1 MLNLWVC
8 EPETQDDVADP
19 GDMFCPD
26 QIDKWEPY
34 QTHEMYQQGAS
45 PQTELL
51 QEPQVDYSRQLHAV
65 DTSVVNSSSGTQVR
79 VVSTGGSVSD
89 SKSKASVSGGHTGLS
104 SRNFYKRAQRQ
115 HQNLLH
121 ASKGQTVQ
129 NCSEDPSNAMQNSVN
144 IVASSTYGYPQGK
157 NQPQVEL
164 NQYDS
169 LSQQYDNQSHFSYSH
184 FGSTRSHDNSHYGP
198 VPNCDVKQ
206 SNFFNPPLNETYK
219 NYDYRLCG
227 MQTEPVAPIAPMNT
241 FNNQHQGQY
250 NFNEYAASHAASS
263 QLPSNCNETSYEYS
277 NYPQPQPQP
286 NMVQPFQNMM
296 YNNGVGESHGTHAP
310 LQNPLLLSVVP
321 PPALQQQPFV
331 SYNLDLQPNTAPA
344 AVMPPCDFQATSDIS
359 HVSSVEEIQEKPK
372 EEGTAPSQGT
382 EDTAEDTSPTSFNEM
397 YQSLC
402 LFYKSY
408 GHTNVPKMKGWYLL
422 GSWVDSLR
430 KRKKFQILK
439 ERGVNI
445 ASQQERQLTY
455 QEIRLLEDINFNW
468 NTVTAKENDAIISV
482 MKNIDESK
490 TTTPSVKASVESDV
504 ICATTTHED
513 GLSLTLTACDGNPQ
527 DVKACKIEDVDSN
540 SQEKSLEPTPSLPTC
555 SESSSKSVGKASTSK
570 KTSANVLSMKNK
582 RGIAEETVSDAK
594 PKRKRRKRLKK
605 NDLLSSKKSD
615 KDPPSDDEDPQV
627 TEQMWSFPFKRL
639 VEFKRI
645 HGNTAVPARN
655 LTDPKLGHWVM
666 TQRRQYQLLQK
677 GKPSRMTKERV
688 DLLEG
693 LGFQWSIRTN
703 PITMWKM
710 RYEELI
716 EYKELNGDCLVPQ
729 RFHENPQLGTWVNTQ
744 RRHFK
749 LLQEEK
755 RSCMT
760 EERLEKLNA
769 IGFSWSTSGKTS
781 SSST

>member
-8 EPETQDDVADP
+8 EPETQEDVADM

-26 QIDKWEPY
+26 QIDKWDSY
-34 QTHEMYQQGAS
+34 QTHEMYQQGTS
-45 PQTELL
+45 PPQTDLL
-51 QEPQVDYSRQLHAV
+51 QEPQIDYSRHLHTV
-65 DTSVVNSSSGTQVR
+65 DTSANPFNGTQVR

-89 SKSKASVSGGHTGLS
+89 SKSKASVSGGHNTGSS
-104 SRNFYKRAQRQ
+104 SRNFYKRALQQ

-121 ASKGQTVQ
+121 ASKSQTVQ
-129 NCSEDPSNAMQNSVN
+129 MCSEDLSDGMQNSVN
-144 IVASSTYGYPQGK
+144 IGASYNYGYPQGN
-157 NQPQVEL
+157 NQHQVEL

-169 LSQQYDNQSHFSYSH
+169 LSQQYDNQSHYSYNHFVSSH
-184 FGSTRSHDNSHYGP
+184 ENIHYGP
-198 VPNCDVKQ
+198 IPNCDVQQ

-219 NYDYRLCG
+219 DYDYRLCS
-227 MQTEPVAPIAPMNT
+227 MQMKPVTPVAPVNT
-241 FNNQHQGQY
+241 FNNQHQCQY
-250 NFNEYAASHAASS
+250 NFNEYAASHPASS
-263 QLPSNCNETSYEYS
+263 QHPINCNETPYEYS
-277 NYPQPQPQP
+277 NYPQPQP
-286 NMVQPFQNMM
+286 NVAQPFQNIMM

-310 LQNPLLLSVVP
+310 LQNPLRLSVVP
-321 PPALQQQPFV
+321 SPALQQQPFV
-331 SYNLDLQPNTAPA
+331 SYNLDLQPKMVPA

-359 HVSSVEEIQEKPK
+359 HDSTVKEIQEKPK

-397 YQSLC
+397 YQNLC
-402 LFYKSY
+402 LFYKTY

-445 ASQQERQLTY
+445 ASQERQLTY
-455 QEIRLLEDINFNW
+455 QEIRHLEDINFNW
-468 NTVTAKENDAIISV
+468 NTVTAKENEAIISV
-482 MKNIDESK
+482 MKNIDKSK
-490 TTTPSVKASVESDV
+490 TTTPSVKASGESDL
-504 ICATTTHED
+504 ICATTSED
-513 GLSLTLTACDGNPQ
+513 GLSLSFTPAGDGNPK
-527 DVKACKIEDVDSN
+527 DMNACKIEDVDNSN
-540 SQEKSLEPTPSLPTC
+540 PQEKPLEPTPSLPTC
-555 SESSSKSVGKASTSK
+555 SESSSKSVDKASKPK
-570 KTSANVLSMKNK
+570 KTFANVVSMKNK
-582 RGIAEETVSDAK
+582 RGTSEETVSDAK
-594 PKRKRRKRLKK
+594 SKRKRTKRFKK
-605 NDLLSSKKSD
+605 NDLVSSKKSD
-615 KDPPSDDEDPQV
+615 KDPLSDDEDPQV
-627 TEQMWSFPFKRL
+627 TEQTWTSPFKRL

-645 HGNTAVPARN
+645 HGNASVPARN

-703 PITMWKM
+703 PVTMWKM
-710 RYEELI
+710 RFEELV
-716 EYKELNGDCLVPQ
+716 EYKELNGGCLVPQ
-729 RFHENPQLGTWVNTQ
+729 RYHENPQLGTWVNTQ

-760 EERLEKLNA
+760 KERLEKLNA
-769 IGFSWSTSGKTS
+769 IGFSWSTSGKAS